1 MAITEADPL
10 TYTLIGLAMQVHRR
24 LGPGLDEICYHELL
38 SAELSTTPFAHE
50 FKPRRE
56 LVHRGFLADVFEAD
70 IVIPDRAVLEAK
82 HLREGFVP
90 KHFAQLHCYLKA
102 WKIQTGLLIDFGKQ
116 SLLFR
121 RQIAPTT
128 PPTVPSREELDRHLQ
143 SRGLDRTD
151 AELVAACLDR
161 VLQEHGLGY
170 WDTTYHGLVHADLR
184 AENLDVID
192 RPEVHVHT
200 GCRRTRNV
208 RLDCLVVERSLAIQ
222 ILALQ
227 QSIPAAAQA
236 IMTTCLRLLRLHT
249 GITVNFGKH
258 HVDLYVQLR

>member
-1 MAITEADPL
+1 MATIDADPL
-10 TYTLIGLAMQVHRR
+10 SYKLIGLAMQVHRR

-56 LVHRGFLADVFEAD
+56 LVHRGYLADIFEAD
-70 IVIPDRAVLEAK
+70 IVIPDQAVLEAK

-102 WKIQTGLLIDFGKQ
+102 WKIQTGLLFDFGKQ

-121 RQIAPTT
+121 RQTATT
-128 PPTVPSREELDRHLQ
+128 SPPAVPSREELDCHLQ
-143 SRGLDRTD
+143 SRGMNGTD

-170 WDTTYHGLVHADLR
+170 WDTTYRGLVYADLR

-192 RPEVHVHT
+192 RPEVQVHT
-200 GCRRTRNV
+200 GNGRTRSV
-208 RLDCLVVERSLAIQ
+208 RLDCLAVERSLAIQ
-222 ILALQ
+222 VLALQ
-227 QSIPAAAQA
+227 QSIPVAAQA
-236 IMTTCLRLLRLHT
+236 IMATCLRLLGLHT
-249 GITVNFGKH
+249 GVTINFGKH
-258 HVDLYVQLR
+258 RVDLDVQVR